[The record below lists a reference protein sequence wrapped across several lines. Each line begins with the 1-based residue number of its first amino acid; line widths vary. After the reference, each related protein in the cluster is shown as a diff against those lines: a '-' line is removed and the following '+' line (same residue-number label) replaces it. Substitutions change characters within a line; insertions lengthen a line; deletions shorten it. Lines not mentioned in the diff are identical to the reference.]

1 MKNLVFNVFSNDEN
15 KNNESE
21 KYVATAVCSCRG
33 WSKIRLFQVNK
44 LMSCRGWSKIAL
56 YTAQ

>member
-15 KNNESE
+15 KKNESE
-21 KYVATAVCSCRG
+21 KSATTAVCSCRG

-44 LMSCRGWSKIAL
+44 LMSCRGWCKIAL

>member
-1 MKNLVFNVFSNDEN
+1 MKNLVFNVFGNTSNN
-15 KNNESE
+15 GE
-21 KYVATAVCSCRG
+21 KSAATAVCSCRG

>member
-1 MKNLVFNVFSNDEN
+1 MKNLVFNVYANNEN

-21 KYVATAVCSCRG
+21 KSVATAVYSCRG
-33 WSKIRLFQVNK
+33 WSRIRLFQVNK
-44 LMSCRGWSKIAL
+44 LMSCRGWCKIAL